1 MTHKLNVFC
10 MFMALNTQ
18 VLSSMLF
25 FLLLGTKFTVSYKF
39 IMIYSYQ
46 TKDFQIC
53 IFFQSVIKHSSR
65 ITKLTCVH

>member
-18 VLSSMLF
+18 ALSSMLF
-25 FLLLGTKFTVSYKF
+25 FLLLGTKFTVSCKF

-46 TKDFQIC
+46 TKGFQMC
-53 IFFQSVIKHSSR
+53 ILFQSVIKYSSR